1 MLNVFM
7 LNKNCSFIVN
17 GGSSGLKINKI
28 ENKVSMRMVQNC
40 DIQLEDVFVP
50 DDDRLPGANSFQ
62 DLVDVINGPT
72 VFSHQYILTE
82 NYSLC

>member
-1 MLNVFM
+1 M
-7 LNKNCSFIVN
+7 N

-40 DIQLEDVFVP
+40 DIQLDDVFVP

-72 VFSHQYILTE
+72 VFFSLILLPSFQIISRSTYNLEQREYIA
-82 NYSLC
+82 

>member
-1 MLNVFM
+1 MLKVFM
-7 LNKNCSFIVN
+7 LNGNRSFIVK
-17 GGSSGLKINKI
+17 SSGLKINKI